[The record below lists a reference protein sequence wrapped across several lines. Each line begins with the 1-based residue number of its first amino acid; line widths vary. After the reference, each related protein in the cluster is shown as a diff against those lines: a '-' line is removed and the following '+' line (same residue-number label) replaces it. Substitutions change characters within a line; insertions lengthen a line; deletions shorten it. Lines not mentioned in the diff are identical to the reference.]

1 MLLKRDF
8 AFVDGLGDP
17 AINGSLVV
25 PATSDFTQIINTG
38 GHWVCLSTI
47 STTPSPGTVK
57 IFHSMYCNANSTS
70 IEHAC
75 RMLMYP
81 GEKVTIVNEKV
92 QRQVGGSDCGLFSLA
107 FATDL
112 CHGIAPQF
120 RNTTKDPCDNTMST
134 AWKMAP
140 CHHSPKQKREC
151 HFTWAARSHWLLF
164 TACVDYQMIK
174 KNTFSAAMANAK
186 NGIIQNVLKYQTG

>member
-8 AFVDGLGDP
+8 PFVDGLGDP

-25 PATSDFTQIINTG
+25 PATSDFIQIINTG
-38 GHWVCLSTI
+38 AHWVCLSTI
-47 STTPSPGTVK
+47 STTSSAGTVK
-57 IFHSMYCNANSTS
+57 IFDSMYHNANSTS
-70 IEHAC
+70 MEHAC
-75 RMLMYP
+75 RMLLYP
-81 GEKVTIVNEKV
+81 GEKVTIGNDDKLEVV
-92 QRQVGGSDCGLFSLA
+92 TVAYFPWHLQLICAMVSTPQV
-107 FATDL
+107 
-112 CHGIAPQF
+112 
-120 RNTTKDPCDNTMST
+120 RNATKDPCDNTMST

-174 KNTFSAAMANAK
+174 KNRFSATMANAK